1 MTEHPAENSDL
12 PNGSGGASGDRR
24 SGVAAWCLYDW
35 ANSAFPT
42 VVTTFIFATY
52 FTQSVAATPVE
63 GTILWSRLLMFT
75 GLVVA
80 VFSPLLGAIADNTG
94 TRKPWIMGFSAICCL
109 VTLLLWFVEPAP
121 DYLPV
126 AIVLYATAA
135 IAYQFA
141 IVFYDSML
149 PHIATNDRIGRI
161 SGWGWALGYLGG
173 IACLLGCLWLLRS
186 GGADFFGLDADN
198 AEPVRASSIF
208 VAIWFAV
215 FSLPLFLLTRD
226 RAPTGLSLRTATRAG
241 IRQLWGTLRLLDR
254 RAPITRF
261 LIAHM
266 FYNDGLV
273 TLFAFGGI
281 YAAAEFAMEPTE
293 ILIFGIALN
302 IAAGAGAAGFAWV
315 DDAIGPKRTIL
326 LALAGLILSG
336 AGIIL
341 ARSDVPF
348 WIFATSLGFCVG
360 PAQASGRS
368 LMARLSPGH
377 MATEM
382 FGLYALAGKAT
393 AFSGPLMM
401 GLIVQWTGSQR
412 AGMASVLVFL
422 VVGGLILFTVR
433 EPERRPS

>member
-226 RAPTGLSLRTATRAG
+226 RAPTGLSLRAATRAG

-422 VVGGLILFTVR
+422 VVGGLILLTVR

>member
-1 MTEHPAENSDL
+1 MTKHPAENSDF
-12 PNGSGGASGDRR
+12 PNGSSGASGDRR
-24 SGVAAWCLYDW
+24 AGVAAWCLYDW

-42 VVTTFIFATY
+42 VITTFIFAAY

-63 GTILWSRLLMFT
+63 GTVLWSRLLMFT
-75 GLVVA
+75 GFVVA
-80 VFSPLLGAIADNTG
+80 VISPLLGAIADNTG
-94 TRKPWIMGFSAICCL
+94 SRKPWILVFSAFCCL
-109 VTLLLWFVEPAP
+109 VTLLLWFVEPSS
-121 DYLPV
+121 DYVLA
-126 AIVLYATAA
+126 AIILYATAA

-149 PHIATNDRIGRI
+149 PHIASADRIGRI

-173 IACLLGCLWLLRS
+173 IACLLGCLWILR
-186 GGADFFGLDADN
+186 GGAAEFFGLDEDR
-198 AEPVRASSIF
+198 AEPVRATSIF
-208 VAIWFAV
+208 VALWFAV
-215 FSLPLFLLTRD
+215 FSVPLFLMTRD
-226 RAPTGLSLRTATRAG
+226 RAPTGLSLCAATRAG

-254 RAPITRF
+254 KAPITRF

-281 YAAAEFAMEPTE
+281 YAAAEFAMEPAD
-293 ILIFGIALN
+293 ILIFGITLN

-326 LALAGLILSG
+326 LALTGLILSG

-341 ARSDVPF
+341 ARSSVPF
-348 WIFATSLGFCVG
+348 WIFATALGFCVG

-368 LMARLSPGH
+368 LMARLSPEH

-393 AFSGPLMM
+393 AFSGPLVM

-422 VVGGLILFTVR
+422 ALGGLILFTVR